1 MKLLKIVTKDVIRRK
16 KRVLYATL
24 GVAIGAMTVI
34 GILTI
39 ARAGETRIQDQLEKY
54 GPNLIIM
61 PAISNLDMR
70 LGDLSLGTLS
80 VGDNYIPEQY
90 LPEIR
95 RIADTEIKKALNITD
110 TGNIATVA
118 PKLYTS
124 TRVNGIS
131 VMLVGVEPQEEI
143 VIKAWWRIRSGD
155 YLERDDQALIGDTAA
170 QVLQLKVGD
179 SIKLNDRENVTV
191 AGILESSGSADDYQ
205 IFVPLSTLQAAFN
218 KEGLVS
224 SVDVR
229 ALCTGC
235 PVEVIADAVN
245 NSLPG
250 IRAVAVKQVAATE
263 MGMLERV
270 NSFMLALAGVTL
282 AVGLFAVINTMI
294 ASVNERIKDIGI
306 MRALGASRNQIVK
319 IFAYEAVIIGI
330 LGGISGYGLG
340 TLLAYLAGPVIFEG
354 TQIKLIAMFFPLSL
368 SLATAIAIVATTYP
382 ALRATRIKVADSFR
396 SL

>member
-1 MKLLKIVTKDVIRRK
+1 M
-16 KRVLYATL
+16 
-24 GVAIGAMTVI
+24 
-34 GILTI
+34 
-39 ARAGETRIQDQLEKY
+39 
-54 GPNLIIM
+54 
-61 PAISNLDMR
+61 
-70 LGDLSLGTLS
+70 
-80 VGDNYIPEQY
+80 
-90 LPEIR
+90 
-95 RIADTEIKKALNITD
+95 
-110 TGNIATVA
+110 
-118 PKLYTS
+118 
-124 TRVNGIS
+124 
-131 VMLVGVEPQEEI
+131 
-143 VIKAWWRIRSGD
+143 
-155 YLERDDQALIGDTAA
+155 
-170 QVLQLKVGD
+170 
-179 SIKLNDRENVTV
+179 
-191 AGILESSGSADDYQ
+191 
-205 IFVPLSTLQAAFN
+205 
-218 KEGLVS
+218 
-224 SVDVR
+224 
-229 ALCTGC
+229 CTGC